1 MNPSKGPSIYV
12 RNVIKRVEKRGRGMV
27 ARRRA
32 RCISPEFR
40 LENSESGRVEGAVNH
55 AVARCANSR
64 GGRKRKRGRKR
75 WRWRDLRAILTGRP
89 IRLFSTVVWWPPYL
103 KGDHAVYRASVIRSV
118 ENEIRLVVRRYFKTI
133 PPLPF
138 SDETHKMPG
147 QTIISDP
154 LMFIAR
160 VCSNY
165 IYTGAGYITVA
176 RLNLA
181 PHSAPPHLGTHPW
194 KFRNFGPVCICI
206 RFLPDGELI
215 VQIEM
220 NEKVEKINNTILYSD
235 NKVLLFPCFKEGF
248 PLEIHKYWRVSEVW
262 EKVERWRSGARD
274 RRWLR

>member
-118 ENEIRLVVRRYFKTI
+118 ENEVRLVVRRYFKTI

-181 PHSAPPHLGTHPW
+181 PHSAPPHFPVEIQKFWTSLHLYPISSRRRINCSNRDEW
-194 KFRNFGPVCICI
+194 KSW
-206 RFLPDGELI
+206 E
-215 VQIEM
+215 
-220 NEKVEKINNTILYSD
+220 
-235 NKVLLFPCFKEGF
+235 NK
-248 PLEIHKYWRVSEVW
+248 
-262 EKVERWRSGARD
+262 
-274 RRWLR
+274 